1 MEGHP
6 IIVVLDDNLV
16 DRALISEELN
26 TLGFDTLPMDP
37 YDDIFNKLQAVESDH
52 LVIDFN
58 MGLFTAL
65 DIVKQKQIY
74 KKFSQIAICSGSG
87 KQLKDMLKCK
97 LDLAKFSFIDK
108 DDLKKGLIEYVSR
121 IYYRGNQCPQISD
134 KGLPRN

>member
-58 MGLFTAL
+58 MGLLTAL

-74 KKFSQIAICSGSG
+74 KKILSNRHLQW
-87 KQLKDMLKCK
+87 
-97 LDLAKFSFIDK
+97 
-108 DDLKKGLIEYVSR
+108 
-121 IYYRGNQCPQISD
+121 
-134 KGLPRN
+134 